1 MPAPEVTQ
9 DFLHSFYADYA
20 DIPEEEIQANP
31 AYRLMTQGL
40 IELKENQIQK
50 LQGET
55 NIMSKRYTL
64 ERVTSPEVLENE
76 WNPSFVRNFEDENDR
91 EPMDLLQERL
101 ANGEAFFLLRDAK
114 TNKPVGMEFFQMQ
127 LDGDSQP
134 TTVGSIKPA
143 YIPWTAVDAELRNE
157 GLGTQANKAI
167 AQEMRAQHGVQ
178 VTYLDIEDPERLI
191 EHDVYGPKG
200 SEESAQFSK
209 DAERRLNYWS
219 RQGFM
224 IVTDERLPYVR
235 PVSDREFEPDNAE
248 HQAEREN
255 FIQAWD
261 HMAIRF
267 EDPALRALHVREVDG
282 VPAEINIDFVR
293 ESYLAMNLIQYD
305 NPPSDPSMT
314 LEQRE
319 DMLCHNHPAI
329 DHYLTQLDTLK
340 AQNVHWLSLRPP
352 AEQKAPKPPLD
363 ISWVGSDTAP
373 KLEISQQMGH
383 GISGPFGA
391 RSIIDN
397 SERTRTLAGHVD
409 NSERT
414 GILEGR
420 ISTPQ
425 REVAA
430 GKSLVNLGRFG
441 AAALAVGS
449 LGYLA
454 TRDNS
459 STVPIEDGAKSGTTQ
474 QASASDLQ
482 RIRDAQRLAATPL
495 APVQRSVQSEVRNLV
510 SEVFPK
516 GIPADVREMITDIVD
531 GGSSAVNAQAIMNLQ
546 EKLATDGLLRTDAVG
561 FRMVAKALEQ
571 DGSNMNAQLAVL
583 EMRLTGTYGANPV
596 SGPEDLAG
604 LRELATNLRDVVP
617 DGKFNRLQAVARAIT
632 HLENRIGVIHTQNGQ
647 VHEAPEARQ

>member
-1 MPAPEVTQ
+1 
-9 DFLHSFYADYA
+9 
-20 DIPEEEIQANP
+20 
-31 AYRLMTQGL
+31 
-40 IELKENQIQK
+40 
-50 LQGET
+50 
-55 NIMSKRYTL
+55 MSKRYTL

-76 WNPSFVRNFEDENDR
+76 WNPNFVRNFEDENDR

-101 ANGEAFFLLRDAK
+101 ANGEAFFLLRDAD

-127 LDGDSQP
+127 LDGDGQP

-178 VTYLDIEDPERLI
+178 VTYLDIEDPARLI

-200 SEESAQFSK
+200 SPESAQFAK

-261 HMAIRF
+261 HMTIRF
-267 EDPALRALHVREVDG
+267 EDPALRAENVREVDG

-305 NPPSDPSMT
+305 NPPADPSMT
-314 LEQRE
+314 LAQRE
-319 DMLCHNHPAI
+319 EMLRHNHPAI
-329 DHYLTQLDTLK
+329 DHYLTKLDALK
-340 AQNVHWLSLRPP
+340 AENVLWLSLRPP
-352 AEQKAPKPPLD
+352 AEQKAPKPPIE
-363 ISWVGSDTAP
+363 ISWVDSAAAP
-373 KLEISQQMGH
+373 KLEIAQPGAEGLRGS
-383 GISGPFGA
+383 FGDRA
-391 RSIIDN
+391 QTEELLPS
-397 SERTRTLAGHVD
+397 STGQAAERDDLQDGLLLA
-409 NSERT
+409 E
-414 GILEGR
+414 
-420 ISTPQ
+420 

-430 GKSLVNLGRFG
+430 GKSLSNLAKWGV
-441 AAALAVGS
+441 ASLAVAGA
-449 LGYLA
+449 GYLA
-454 TRDNS
+454 TRDS
-459 STVPIEDGAKSGTTQ
+459 GEKAPVDAGARAGTTQ
-474 QASASDLQ
+474 QANAADLQ
-482 RIRDAQRLAATPL
+482 RIRDAQKLAATPL

-516 GIPADVREMITDIVD
+516 GIPADVREMLADIVD

-546 EKLATDGLLRTDAVG
+546 EKLATDGLRSTDTVG

-571 DGSNMNAQLAVL
+571 DGSNVNAQLAVL

-596 SGPEDLAG
+596 SGPKDLAG

-617 DGKFNRLQAVARAIT
+617 DGKYNRLQAVVREIT
-632 HLENRIGVIHTQNGQ
+632 RQENALGVIHTPNGQ
-647 VHEAPEARQ
+647 VPEVAAPEARQ